1 MLHKMMDM
9 QILLYAMAGIGLL
22 GILGMA
28 ITCLFYRRKVKKAS
42 QISDL
47 KEKWFNFCKGRDQWV
62 RRMNAWVWVPS
73 MASILLLCLTA
84 VLAKAVLGTGILSVV
99 YFQAGIAVPVVL
111 LVLRRALDFMDKEEI
126 IFSSMAEY
134 MEESCHPA
142 VSVPAAAAISRE
154 QEDAMVDYVAGS
166 IKESSGEKGRFG
178 ELLSPEEEEIM
189 REVIREFMGHGN

>member
-1 MLHKMMDM
+1 MLHRMMDM

-28 ITCLFYRRKVKKAS
+28 ATCLIYKRKMKKNS

-47 KEKWFNFCKGRDQWV
+47 KEKWFDSCNSRDKWV
-62 RRMNAWVWVPS
+62 RRMNVWVWVPS
-73 MASILLLCLTA
+73 LASILLLCLAA
-84 VLAKAVLGTGILSVV
+84 VLSSAVLGTGTVSAM
-99 YFQAGIAVPVVL
+99 YFQMGMAVPVVL
-111 LVLRRALDFMDKEEI
+111 LVLRRALDFVDKEYI
-126 IFSSMAEY
+126 IFNSMAEY
-134 MEESCHPA
+134 MEESCHQA

-189 REVIREFMGHGN
+189 REVIREFMG

>member
-1 MLHKMMDM
+1 MLHRMMDM

-28 ITCLFYRRKVKKAS
+28 ATCLIYKRRVKKNS

-47 KEKWFNFCKGRDQWV
+47 KEKWFDSCKSRDKWV
-62 RRMNAWVWVPS
+62 RRMNVWVWVPS
-73 MASILLLCLTA
+73 LASILLLCLAA
-84 VLAKAVLGTGILSVV
+84 VLSSAVLGTGTVSAM
-99 YFQAGIAVPVVL
+99 YFQMGMAVPVVL
-111 LVLRRALDFMDKEEI
+111 LVLRRALDFVDKEYI
-126 IFSSMAEY
+126 IFNLMAEY
-134 MEESCHPA
+134 MEESCHQA

-166 IKESSGEKGRFG
+166 IKERSGEKGRFG

-189 REVIREFMGHGN
+189 REVIREFMG